1 MTEHPVAADLDH
13 DHHSDISA
21 SVDTA
26 GTVGTAEVP
35 RAADAPAAGAPHAHH
50 AAGDHGA
57 DESADA
63 LIADALGAPTLE
75 AACEAVLLLADQPL
89 DLMTLATIVRRP
101 TDQVEAVVRG
111 LAAQY
116 TEDGR
121 GFDLREVA
129 GGWRFYT
136 RADCAEVVSRYV
148 VDGQQARLTQAA
160 LETLSIIAYRQP
172 ISRGRISAVRGVN
185 VDGVVRTLLTRGL
198 IDEAGTEEG
207 GHATLLRTT
216 PYFLERLGL
225 ADLSELPPLA
235 DHVPTYSEIGDLVD
249 LP

>member
-1 MTEHPVAADLDH
+1 MDRDPGLQGQSEQPNSGSGTTDVA
-13 DHHSDISA
+13 
-21 SVDTA
+21 
-26 GTVGTAEVP
+26 G
-35 RAADAPAAGAPHAHH
+35 AGAP
-50 AAGDHGA
+50 DSA
-57 DESADA
+57 DEATTVEATGDG
-63 LIADALGAPTLE
+63 LIADVLGAPSLA

-89 DLMTLATIVRRP
+89 DLVSLAAIVRRP
-101 TDQVEAVVRG
+101 VDQVEAVVRG
-111 LAAQY
+111 LSAEY

-160 LETLSIIAYRQP
+160 LETLAIIAYRQP

-198 IDEAGTEEG
+198 VEEAGMEPG
-207 GHATLLRTT
+207 SQATQLRTT
-216 PYFLERLGL
+216 PYFLERLGIS
-225 ADLSELPPLA
+225 DLSALPPLA
-235 DHVPTYSEIGDLVD
+235 DHVPTYGDLGDLVD
-249 LP
+249 QA

>member
-1 MTEHPVAADLDH
+1 MEPEVLDDVYESPRQTPESIHIVAED
-13 DHHSDISA
+13 
-21 SVDTA
+21 
-26 GTVGTAEVP
+26 
-35 RAADAPAAGAPHAHH
+35 
-50 AAGDHGA
+50 
-57 DESADA
+57 
-63 LIADALGAPTLE
+63 LGAPTLE

-89 DLMTLATIVRRP
+89 DLLSLATIVRRP
-101 TDQVEAVVRG
+101 VDQVEAVVRG

-136 RADCAEVVSRYV
+136 RADCADVVSRYV

-160 LETLSIIAYRQP
+160 LETLAIVAYRQP

-198 IDEAGTEEG
+198 IEEAGVEPG
-207 GHATLLRTT
+207 SPAVLLRTT
-216 PYFLERLGL
+216 PYFMERLGI
-225 ADLSELPPLA
+225 ADLAELPPLA
-235 DHVPTYSEIGDLVD
+235 DHVPSYDAIGDLVD